1 MFYEVCIY
9 EAKVDRQDEIEAL
22 MKEVAEFYKAQPGVI
37 DVKYIKRTH
46 RQEDFQAV
54 KEGKLPV
61 RLTRF
66 VGKVTYVLFWTL
78 ESEQVHAD
86 LCRPALEKFYKRWN
100 RVLTTMPKIILGE
113 AVVP

>member
-1 MFYEVCIY
+1 MFYEVCVY

-22 MKEVAEFYKAQPGVI
+22 MREVAEFYKAQPGVI

-46 RQEDFQAV
+46 RQEDFQSV
-54 KEGKLPV
+54 KEGKPAR

-78 ESEQVHAD
+78 ENEQVHAD
-86 LCRPALEKFYKRWN
+86 LCKPALERFYKRWN
-100 RVLTTMPKIILGE
+100 RCLTTMPKIILGE